1 MLRREATAEE
11 RIELVEIRLRTTIN
25 SALQDEFT
33 PAELREAME
42 RQMAFVERLV
52 RDA

>member
-1 MLRREATAEE
+1 MLRREATVEE
-11 RIELVEIRLRTTIN
+11 RIELFEIRLRAAIN
-25 SALQDEFT
+25 SALQDGFT

-52 RDA
+52 RE